1 MKMHPQT
8 TLEDVMSYS
17 NEDVV
22 ARFIK
27 IYGIDEQQANIIFDS
42 TKKWIW
48 LCYFRRQ
55 VGIEQ
60 NLVIDSPLVIIDE
73 MWHNFVLFT
82 KGYSEFCKHFFGHY
96 MHHSPMTSSMQEE
109 SLNQFRNLSE
119 KVIREKLIEQKR
131 WQYEFVYDHLGKDE
145 FLLWYKQY
153 PQQYTPVSLAKLAYE
168 NEQKKIS
175 DKEDMMQQQN
185 AA

>member
-1 MKMHPQT
+1 MQIQT
-8 TLEDVMSYS
+8 TLDDVMAYT

-27 IYGIDEQQANIIFDS
+27 IYGIEKQEANIIFDS

-48 LCYFRRQ
+48 LCYYRRQ
-55 VGIEQ
+55 VGEEQ

-82 KGYSEFCKHFFGHY
+82 KGYSDFCRRFFGHY
-96 MHHSPMTSSMQEE
+96 MHHAPTTSSMQQETMDLFK
-109 SLNQFRNLSE
+109 SLSE
-119 KVIREKLIEQKR
+119 DAIQEKLIEQKR

-153 PQQYTPVSLAKLAYE
+153 PKQYSPVSLAKLAFE
-168 NEQKKIS
+168 NEQKKLT
-175 DKEDMMQQQN
+175 DKEKLLQQKN